1 MSQNANEKKYVAYSL
16 HNFRKIPQL
25 SRLSEAQLFDLEV
38 VGHVFPFKTNS
49 YVVNELIDWEHYE
62 TDPIF
67 ILTFPQRGMLLP
79 HHYEEMAAALRSG
92 KSRAEIAAV
101 ANRIRTALNPHPAG
115 QKNYNVPH
123 LDGQPLTGLQHKYQE
138 TVLFFPKQGQT
149 CHAYCTFC
157 FRWPQFVGI
166 DEWKFAMKEIDLVI
180 EYLRRHPRVTDIL
193 FTGGDP
199 MVMKPEILGGYIN
212 ALLEANLPNLQTI
225 RIGSKALAYWPYKF
239 TSDPGADELLKVFEN
254 VRKSGKNLSFMAHF
268 SHPREL
274 QTEAVQTAIRRII
287 DTGAQIRT
295 QSPIL
300 RHINNRPAVWAK
312 MWREQVRLGCVP
324 YYMFVVRD
332 TGAQHFFGV
341 PLSEAYRIYS
351 EAYKQVS
358 GIARTVR
365 GPSMSCNPGKVL
377 VSGVTTIHNER
388 VFVLNMIQGRNPD
401 WVNRPFFA
409 KYDEKAIWLD
419 DLRPAFGQEKFF
431 FEDELRLLALARK
444 NRTDSKVVAK
454 PETVSV
460 LSKS

>member
-1 MSQNANEKKYVAYSL
+1 
-16 HNFRKIPQL
+16 
-25 SRLSEAQLFDLEV
+25 
-38 VGHVFPFKTNS
+38 
-49 YVVNELIDWEHYE
+49 
-62 TDPIF
+62 
-67 ILTFPQRGMLLP
+67 
-79 HHYEEMAAALRSG
+79 
-92 KSRAEIAAV
+92 
-101 ANRIRTALNPHPAG
+101 
-115 QKNYNVPH
+115 
-123 LDGQPLTGLQHKYQE
+123 
-138 TVLFFPKQGQT
+138 
-149 CHAYCTFC
+149 
-157 FRWPQFVGI
+157 
-166 DEWKFAMKEIDLVI
+166 
-180 EYLRRHPRVTDIL
+180 
-193 FTGGDP
+193 